1 MILELLHLK
10 GKAYIS
16 RTNLAVLLNIAKQ
29 RIVEYEKPQKFTNPL
44 QRADIETS
52 KKGKEV
58 YYDLLY
64 AIDWYKDNVKTSY
77 TRKEQRENSYVL
89 NSGSDEEQEDITD
102 NTPITPANMKT
113 VREYEEAK
121 RARIQR
127 KKEAF
132 ELRVKKGE
140 YIKIDDKDRSDATLM
155 SSMLETFKQVEDNLP
170 KEVVNIDNE
179 NTIKKR
185 INRYFIKTINELKDK
200 LSKVK
205 VEYED

>member
-1 MILELLHLK
+1 MNLELLYLE

-29 RIVEYEKPQKFTNPL
+29 RIIEYEKPQKFTNPL
-44 QRADIETS
+44 QRADIKTN

-58 YYDLLY
+58 HYDLLY
-64 AIDWYKDNVKTSY
+64 AIDWYKDNVKTLY

-121 RARIQR
+121 RARILR
-127 KKEAF
+127 RKEAF
-132 ELRVKKGE
+132 DLQVKKQE
-140 YIKIDDKDRSDATLM
+140 YIKIEDKDKADVILA
-155 SSMLETFKQVEDNLP
+155 SSVLELLKQIEDNLP
-170 KEVVNIDNE
+170 TEIIDIDNE
-179 NTIKKR
+179 DEIKKK
-185 INRYFIKTINELKDK
+185 INSYFIKKVAELKEE
-200 LSKVK
+200 LEQHK